1 MSVYIDP
8 RKTKKVEEKAAP
20 TPTAEE
26 WMEKVQ
32 RMDNEELG
40 RKIVAGFGA
49 LFISPLVFMFFWNWI
64 MPAMFGLPVL
74 SYLKAFGLLVMAR
87 LIFKHD

>member
-1 MSVYIDP
+1 MCIRD
-8 RKTKKVEEKAAP
+8 RP

>member
-8 RKTKKVEEKAAP
+8 RKAKKIEETPAPAETVEEWTDKIKA
-20 TPTAEE
+20 
-26 WMEKVQ
+26 
-32 RMDNEELG
+32 MDNETVG
-40 RKIVAGFGA
+40 RKVAAALGA

-64 MPAMFGLPVL
+64 MVGTFGLPVL
-74 SYLKAFGLLVMAR
+74 GYLKSFGLLVMAR